1 MKKNPE
7 TFLLFTTDGY
17 FNEFVPEAE
26 AETADGIW
34 AEYIKH
40 TKKNKYAQYM
50 ILCPDGKVRSGSEVV
65 EKYIHPPKKL
75 HEEIPGDTVIWKFN
89 GIGAAAVYLG
99 WLTNLTPA
107 AVKWRQ
113 DDESLETA
121 EICDGEPDFITLN
134 EIAEQFPD
142 QMITVII
149 DDPLNGEIWNFGN
162 AGKKWLRIGIT
173 GGYA

>member
-7 TFLLFTTDGY
+7 KFLLFTTDAACI
-17 FNEFVPEAE
+17 ECVPEAE
-26 AETADGIW
+26 ADTAESILGKY
-34 AEYIKH
+34 AKH

-65 EKYIHPPKKL
+65 EKYIHPPKEL
-75 HEEIPGDTVIWKFN
+75 HKEIPGDTVIWKFN

-99 WLTNLTPA
+99 WLTDLTPA
-107 AVKWRQ
+107 VVKWRQ
-113 DDESLETA
+113 NDESLETA
-121 EICDGEPDFITLN
+121 EICDGEPDFITLD
-134 EIAEQFPD
+134 ELAEQFPD

-149 DDPLNGEIWNFGN
+149 DDPLDGEIYNYGN
-162 AGKKWLRIGIT
+162 AGKKWLRIGTT